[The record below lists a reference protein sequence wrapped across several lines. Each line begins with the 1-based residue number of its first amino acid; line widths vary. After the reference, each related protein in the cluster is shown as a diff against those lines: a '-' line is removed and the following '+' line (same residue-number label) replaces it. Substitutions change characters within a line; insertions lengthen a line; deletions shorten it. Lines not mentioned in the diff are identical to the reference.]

1 MTAAP
6 GLVAAAPG
14 HTALIH
20 HYTFN
25 GNVDDQAGD
34 VNGTLVGDA
43 SAAGGVLTLDGTGD
57 WVSFGSNFLVPDGG
71 DDFTVTLFAK
81 FVYDGNVHEFISQWN
96 SGGPG
101 FTSAPTEMRSGLQ
114 TTITG
119 RRPLRS

>member
-1 MTAAP
+1 MNFSRDIIRISMTAAL

-43 SAAGGVLTLDGTGD
+43 
-57 WVSFGSNFLVPDGG
+57 
-71 DDFTVTLFAK
+71 
-81 FVYDGNVHEFISQWN
+81 
-96 SGGPG
+96 
-101 FTSAPTEMRSGLQ
+101 
-114 TTITG
+114 
-119 RRPLRS
+119 RRPEAC